1 MFRTG
6 KHLHVKISFVYR
18 EHRTAKMFWLYFA
31 IPFFS
36 GSTEHCFSTMVKF
49 WSTLVSLDKGVSTGC
64 QTVSPQSS
72 YRILLGHRNIKK
84 AKGEVTTKLSLVCF
98 MCNAPLTY
106 LSNGPLC
113 YLYLV
118 STCCVEPLVARARLP
133 VRHIR
138 FGAYYICRL
147 RSNRKNEHD
156 QLSLNNPNRRKMK

>member
-6 KHLHVKISFVYR
+6 KHLQVKISFVYR

-31 IPFFS
+31 IPFF
-36 GSTEHCFSTMVKF
+36 F
-49 WSTLVSLDKGVSTGC
+49 WLHWALFFTYSKILKYFNKGVSTGC

-72 YRILLGHRNIKK
+72 YRILLGHRNTNK
-84 AKGEVTTKLSLVCF
+84 AKGKVTTKLSLVCS
-98 MCNAPLTY
+98 MCYAPLTY

-113 YLYLV
+113 YRYLV

-147 RSNRKNEHD
+147 RNNRKNEHD
-156 QLSLNNPNRRKMK
+156 QLSLNNPNKRKMK